1 MAEQI
6 IQWGM
11 IGTGNVTEKK
21 SSPSFNKIANSR
33 LVAVGNRTPEKAED
47 YAKRHGIQTWHR
59 DPFDVIHDPNVN
71 VVYISTPP
79 GSHMK
84 YALETI
90 KAGKPVYIEKP
101 MARTWEECEIINQAA
116 EEKGT
121 LVFVAY
127 YRRSLDYFKKV
138 KEVIE
143 SGKLGKILY
152 INMQQYFP
160 ARDEDYNSHEL
171 PWRVIPD
178 DSGGGYFHDVG
189 CHALDILFHIFG
201 YPEHVSGMKTSV
213 AGLYEP
219 EDTLGATLLLPNKT
233 IATGSWSFIIPE
245 TYRKDRVEVIGD
257 LGRMKFSIFSFD
269 PIDLIQGE
277 NRETITI
284 IQPEHIQMPLIQT
297 IVSELNGE
305 GTCPST
311 GKTAAITS
319 WVMDE
324 ILHC

>member
-1 MAEQI
+1 
-6 IQWGM
+6 M

-21 SSPSFNKIANSR
+21 SAPSFNKIANSR
-33 LVAVGNRTPEKAED
+33 LVAVGNRTPAKAED
-47 YAKRHGIQTWHR
+47 YAKRHGIQTWHH

-79 GSHMK
+79 GSHME

-116 EEKGT
+116 EKKGT
-121 LVFVAY
+121 PVFVAY

-143 SGKLGKILY
+143 SRKLGKILN

-160 ARDEDYNSHEL
+160 ARDEDYKSHAL
-171 PWRVIPD
+171 PWRVIPE

-189 CHALDILFHIFG
+189 CHALDILFYIFG
-201 YPEHVSGMKTSV
+201 YPERVSGMKTSV

-219 EDTLGATLLLPNKT
+219 EDTLGATLLLPNET
-233 IATGSWSFIIPE
+233 IVTGSWSFIIPE

-257 LGRMKFSIFSFD
+257 QGKMEFSIFSFD
-269 PIDLIQGE
+269 PITLVQGE
-277 NRETITI
+277 NKETITI

-319 WVMDE
+319 RVMDE
-324 ILHC
+324 ILSGDE